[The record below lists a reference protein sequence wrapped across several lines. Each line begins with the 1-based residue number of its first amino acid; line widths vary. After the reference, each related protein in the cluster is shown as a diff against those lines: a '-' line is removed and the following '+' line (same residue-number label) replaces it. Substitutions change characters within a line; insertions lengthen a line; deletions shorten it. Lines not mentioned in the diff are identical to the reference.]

1 MNESRMSKPK
11 NPTYRRR
18 YTKGEDPGEGR
29 NQATALQWYGLERPT
44 LRQVEDLADLA
55 DLADLSFAYP

>member
-11 NPTYRRR
+11 T
-18 YTKGEDPGEGR
+18 
-29 NQATALQWYGLERPT
+29 QHTAAVIRKERILEYELERPT

-55 DLADLSFAYP
+55 DLSDLSFAYP